1 MHKELSRT
9 FSEHR
14 EGTAENED
22 WRDFDATGG
31 KLKWK
36 DLHEKPLSVVMGEA
50 GIGKSIEF
58 ELEVDRL
65 NRAGKPAFLI
75 PLNQLVDTESWQRT
89 LADSHTQFLKWKSS
103 T

>member
-31 KLKWK
+31 KLK
-36 DLHEKPLSVVMGEA
+36 
-50 GIGKSIEF
+50 
-58 ELEVDRL
+58 
-65 NRAGKPAFLI
+65 
-75 PLNQLVDTESWQRT
+75 
-89 LADSHTQFLKWKSS
+89 
-103 T
+103 